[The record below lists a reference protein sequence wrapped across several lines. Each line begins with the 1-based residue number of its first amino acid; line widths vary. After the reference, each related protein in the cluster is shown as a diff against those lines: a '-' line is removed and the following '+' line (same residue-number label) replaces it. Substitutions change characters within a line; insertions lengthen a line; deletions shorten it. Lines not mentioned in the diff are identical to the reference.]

1 MKALH
6 PSSGI
11 RVTLL
16 ICAALFITWIPL
28 RAQEVD
34 HVYLKTGSIVRGKI
48 VEIAPE
54 DHVKI
59 EDLSGNLWNFTMSEV
74 EKITSEPFQWEQQK
88 VPEPPAGFDAG
99 FVNMTSIGFLA
110 GSSLNEQAAPFS
122 LASVTGYR
130 TSSGLFAGI
139 GAGVEFLT
147 RNYVPLFLDLRYD
160 LFGGDVVPYLVVKG
174 GYSLPLDGEDQNNDL
189 TSKYSGGPLL
199 GVGAGLKIRTRH
211 HLAWDLSL
219 LYRYME
225 TSYTETYGWNNQ
237 EYEYTDIYNRIE
249 IRLGLYID

>member
-1 MKALH
+1 M
-6 PSSGI
+6 
-11 RVTLL
+11 
-16 ICAALFITWIPL
+16 
-28 RAQEVD
+28 AQETD

-54 DHVKI
+54 EHVKI
-59 EDLSGNLWNFTMSEV
+59 EDFSGNLWNFDMSEV
-74 EKITSEPFQWEQQK
+74 EKITSEPYQWEQKK
-88 VPEPPAGFDAG
+88 VRAESLGFEAGV
-99 FVNMTSIGFLA
+99 VNMTSIGFLA

-130 TSSGLFAGI
+130 TPSGLFAGI
-139 GAGVEFLT
+139 GAGVEFLS

-160 LFGGDVVPYLVVKG
+160 LFGEDVVPYLVVKG
-174 GYSLPLDGEDQNNDL
+174 GYSLPLDREDQNYDL